1 MNKLVVVGG
10 GIAGLAAAYAAK
22 RSNPALR
29 VTLVT
34 GRIGAT
40 SLSPGVLDDTPWDV
54 VAEAEKVTGVSAA
67 WAIDPACAE
76 LLGELGIF
84 SLPAVGT
91 DGGALERPLVATTG
105 GILRRT
111 LAHARAILD
120 LKRVHGRTVLLPAV
134 DRPHWDS
141 ASLVRS
147 LNDNAYGLR
156 FEESGATVLRFDD
169 ESFISDLELA
179 RRFDEP
185 ERVRWLGQQL
195 LRAKQAHPGEVAF
208 LLGPWLGRA
217 ADSASVL
224 EAAVGAPVGEIVAPH
239 SGTFGVRFERARE
252 RLCERLAIALSA
264 SEINRVERAGSEL
277 VLHGEGKSLEA
288 DGVVLATGGLV
299 GGGIVF
305 SPPSFGAPADGATK
319 IGPSFELSLKG
330 LEGAIATQ
338 HGPAFVGSAEG
349 PVLDASAWPRG
360 TQAGALEKVGL
371 VLERD
376 GSLRSFPRVFPAGD
390 IVAAC
395 ARTMLTAARS
405 GLAAGERAARVLSE
419 HAN

>member
-10 GIAGLAAAYAAK
+10 GIAGVAAAYAAK
-22 RSNPALR
+22 RRRPSLQI
-29 VTLVT
+29 TLIT

-40 SLSPGVLDDTPWDV
+40 SLSPGALDETPWDV

-76 LLGELGIF
+76 LLVELGIF
-84 SLPAVGT
+84 ALKAAGREGDP
-91 DGGALERPLVATTG
+91 LERPLVATTG
-105 GILRRT
+105 GILRHT
-111 LAHARAILD
+111 LAHASAILD
-120 LKRVHGRTVLLPAV
+120 LNRARGRTVLLPAV

-147 LNDNAYGLR
+147 LNDNAQGLR
-156 FEESGATVLRFDD
+156 FQESAATILRFDD

-185 ERVRWLGQQL
+185 ERRRWLGQQL
-195 LRAKQAHPGEVAF
+195 VRAKQAHPGEVAF
-208 LLGPWLGRA
+208 LLGPWLGRE
-217 ADSASVL
+217 ADSISVL
-224 EAAVGAPVGEIVAPH
+224 EAAAGAPVGEIVAPH
-239 SGTFGVRFERARE
+239 SGTFGVRFERARA
-252 RLCERLAIALSA
+252 RLCERLAITLSDREVA
-264 SEINRVERAGSEL
+264 SVEQEGSGL
-277 VLHGEGKSLEA
+277 VLRGDGQTLEP
-288 DGVVLATGGLV
+288 DCVVLATGGLV

-360 TQAGALEKVGL
+360 TQAGALERVGL
-371 VLERD
+371 VLEPD
-376 GSLRSFPRVFPAGD
+376 GSLRGFPRVFPAGD
-390 IVAAC
+390 IVAGH
-395 ARTMLTAARS
+395 ARTMLIAARA
-405 GLAAGERAARVLSE
+405 GLLAGERAARVLGE